1 MVLFFFFFHF
11 FFIRYGIS
19 SWLLSSVASP
29 VTQASIVTSCPPTP
43 CHLSRT
49 PARSKA
55 ILRETILDGGV
66 FSLTVYPWVYCY
78 FLCAPRYLD
87 SVRPLLTPEEYK
99 ETEAV
104 STLKQLAW
112 AVALLSVKAS
122 YSDTCSLVPRL
133 VHAERENEP
142 GYEATAYT
150 YRTTLT
156 VFHFEHSSVLL
167 WVKF

>member
-1 MVLFFFFFHF
+1 MYKRGKRVWLVLLWGQDKQSKINRTDKQTTNLYTKNKRHLGISISKNNCKIYLWCFFFFFFHF

-19 SWLLSSVASP
+19 SWLISSVASP

-55 ILRETILDGGV
+55 ARETILDGGV

-104 STLKQLAW
+104 ST
-112 AVALLSVKAS
+112 
-122 YSDTCSLVPRL
+122 
-133 VHAERENEP
+133 
-142 GYEATAYT
+142 
-150 YRTTLT
+150 
-156 VFHFEHSSVLL
+156 
-167 WVKF
+167 